1 DKLACILVEGD
12 NGYSFHYEKDYLDSS
27 NPKAISLTLPLSQNT
42 YHSKVLFPF
51 FDGLIPEGWLL
62 EIEILLELFLY
73 IQWKKIMSNCL
84 FCYQS
89 VETGEYHTAC
99 SKKFFGTTQVPTLE
113 LDREKLNQL
122 AQITVNERL
131 ALTGVQPKISLSLNG
146 EKGNKRLTLI
156 DAVNAVVK
164 CFDGQTLKTNR
175 FTLEKTAQIL
185 RRAKEQ
191 ATGVSTINFDVE
203 ELIGYRN
210 SAVQITSDQVF
221 ENIVS
226 VQRDHYLIENQKL
239 DVVKGANIGYNF
251 TIEMETG
258 TGKTYTYIRTMY
270 ELNKKYGWSKFI
282 IVVPSIAI
290 REGVFKTFELTQ
302 DHFQEIYGHKIS
314 PFIYNSSRPQD
325 IETFASDGRISVMVI
340 NTQAFAARGADARR
354 IHQELDHF
362 GSRKP
367 IDIIAQTRPII
378 IIDEPQSVGKEGSVT
393 LKSMQE
399 FQPLFTLRYS
409 ATHAE
414 EYNKIYRLDALDAY
428 NKKLVKKIQVKGINL
443 KGSSGTTGYLYLE
456 YISLST
462 NKPPLAYL
470 EYEKRSGNG
479 VKRVREK
486 LEQGTDLYEISG
498 GLPAYKNCLITE
510 VNGYHNKIV
519 VNGQDIYP
527 GDIINDK
534 DELAFRRIQIRET
547 ILSHLQK
554 EKVLFE
560 KGIKVL
566 SLFFI
571 DSVEKYRKYN
581 EMGEEELGEYAQIFE
596 EEYKNAINQFID
608 LFHQDYTDYVIETDV
623 NKTSKV
629 YAPGSY
635 LDYLQRDDA
644 DRVHNGYF
652 SIDKKGKPVDPTIK
666 RGSEDSDDVSAYD
679 LIMKDKERL
688 LSFSEPTRFIF
699 SHSALK
705 EGKVLINE
713 KGETTRLTEED
724 AKKLNK
730 FLYKHD
736 ILDDDDKITTEGK
749 ELIEKNEVP
758 VPEYLVAYASAVSQ
772 LLQTVYNG
780 EGIKPEDDRSTVT
793 MTVNK
798 NFAKKEFQELWKKI
812 SLKTVY
818 EVNFDTEKLINESK
832 IRLNA
837 DLHISERKYEIKT
850 GEMREVSKE
859 ELKDGTAIN
868 VTKTDSKKL
877 SSDLYTQVAYD
888 IVGEIEAQT
897 NLKRSTIVEIL
908 KKINPNTFALLRKNP
923 EEFIVKSAKLIN
935 EIKASLIINNIAYH
949 KTEESFDA
957 KTVFTNAKNVLRT
970 EEILQKHI
978 YDFLE
983 TDSKIEREFTK
994 NLEQA
999 TEVIVYAKL
1008 PKGFYIA
1015 TPVANYSPDWAIV
1028 LDSEK
1033 STNITSLNVEK
1044 IALLFPNCVTETAEG
1059 KRIDFDLLKQE
1070 LSTEIVEG
1078 NKERYRL
1085 EWPGKREAIVT
1096 ANIPTNNTLRP
1107 VREDSVDF
1115 DTTENIYIEGD
1126 NLEVLKL
1133 LQESY
1138 LNKIK
1143 MIYIDPPYNT
1153 GKDFVYKDN
1162 FAKSGEEE
1170 LLESGQK
1177 DEYGQRLQANPETSG
1192 RYHSDWL

>member
-1 DKLACILVEGD
+1 MKLQFKEQG
-12 NGYSFHYEKDYLDSS
+12 FQ
-27 NPKAISLTLPLSQNT
+27 T
-42 YHSKVLFPF
+42 
-51 FDGLIPEGWLL
+51 
-62 EIEILLELFLY
+62 
-73 IQWKKIMSNCL
+73 
-84 FCYQS
+84 
-89 VETGEYHTAC
+89 
-99 SKKFFGTTQVPTLE
+99 
-113 LDREKLNQL
+113 
-122 AQITVNERL
+122 
-131 ALTGVQPKISLSLNG
+131 
-146 EKGNKRLTLI
+146 
-156 DAVNAVVK
+156 DAVEAVVK
-164 CFDGQTLKTNR
+164 CFEGQTLKTNR
-175 FTLEKTAQIL
+175 FTLEKTAEIL
-185 RRAKEQ
+185 RKAKEQ
-191 ATGVSTINFDVE
+191 AAGIATIDYGVE

-210 SAVQITSDQVF
+210 SAVQITPEQIF
-221 ENIVS
+221 ENVVG
-226 VQRDHYLIENQKL
+226 VQREHYLIENQKL

-270 ELNKKYGWSKFI
+270 ELHKKYGWSKFI
-282 IVVPSIAI
+282 IIVPSIAI

-325 IETFASDGRISVMVI
+325 IETFASDGRISVMII
-340 NTQAFAARGADARR
+340 NTQAFAARGADAKR

-362 GSRKP
+362 GSRRP

-393 LKSMQE
+393 LKSME
-399 FQPLFTLRYS
+399 DFQPLFTLRYS
-409 ATHAE
+409 ATHLE

-456 YISLST
+456 YISLSA
-462 NKPPLAYL
+462 NKPPMAYL

-571 DSVEKYRKYN
+571 DSVEKYRRYN

-596 EEYKNAINQFID
+596 EEYKNAINNFID
-608 LFHQDYTDYVIETDV
+608 LFHPEYTDYVIDTDV

-635 LDYLQRDDA
+635 LGYLQRDDA

-666 RGSEDSDDVSAYD
+666 RGREDSDDVSAYD

-688 LSFSEPTRFIF
+688 LSFEEPTRFIF

-705 EGKVLINE
+705 EGWDNPNVFQICALKNVDSGSQTRRRQEVGRGMRLAVDKNGIRQDFELVGEQVHDVNVLTVIASESYEDFAKGLQTEIAKSLKDRPVKADTKFFLGKVLTNE
-713 KGETTRLTEED
+713 LGETIRLTEDD

-736 ILDDDDKITTEGK
+736 ILDEDDKITSEGK
-749 ELIEKNEVP
+749 VLIEKNEVP
-758 VPEYLVAYASAVSQ
+758 VPEHLVAYAAAVSQ

-780 EGIKPEDDRSTVT
+780 EGIKPEDDRSTVP

-812 SLKTVY
+812 NLKTVY
-818 EVNFDTEKLINESK
+818 EVLFDTDKLINESK

-850 GEMREVSKE
+850 GEMGELDKNLLKE
-859 ELKDGTAIN
+859 GEAIYI
-868 VTKTDSKKL
+868 TKTDSKKM

-888 IVGEIEAQT
+888 IVGEIEVLT

-908 KKINPNTFALLRKNP
+908 NKIEPKTFALLRKNP
-923 EEFIVKSAKLIN
+923 EEFIAKSAKLIN
-935 EIKASLIINNIAYH
+935 ETKASLIINNIAYH
-949 KTEESFDA
+949 KTEETFDA
-957 KTVFTNAKNVLRT
+957 KTVFTNGKNVLRT

-983 TDSKIEREFTK
+983 TDSKIEREFTR

-1028 LDSEK
+1028 LDNEK
-1033 STNITSLNVEK
+1033 VKHIYFVAETKGSDDENDLRGIEK
-1044 IALLFPNCVTETAEG
+1044 LKIHCAKEHFKTISNGEVKFDVIATYDKLRDIAQ
-1059 KRIDFDLLKQE
+1059 LK
-1070 LSTEIVEG
+1070 
-1078 NKERYRL
+1078 
-1085 EWPGKREAIVT
+1085 
-1096 ANIPTNNTLRP
+1096 
-1107 VREDSVDF
+1107 
-1115 DTTENIYIEGD
+1115 
-1126 NLEVLKL
+1126 
-1133 LQESY
+1133 
-1138 LNKIK
+1138 
-1143 MIYIDPPYNT
+1143 
-1153 GKDFVYKDN
+1153 
-1162 FAKSGEEE
+1162 
-1170 LLESGQK
+1170 
-1177 DEYGQRLQANPETSG
+1177 
-1192 RYHSDWL
+1192 